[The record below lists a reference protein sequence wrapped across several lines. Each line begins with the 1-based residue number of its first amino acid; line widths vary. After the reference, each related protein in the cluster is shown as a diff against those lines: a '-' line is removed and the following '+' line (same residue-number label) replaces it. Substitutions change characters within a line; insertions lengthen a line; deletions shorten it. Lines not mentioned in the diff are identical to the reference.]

1 MTDPVRRVAILV
13 SDGEEV
19 VEVADGEEV
28 VEVAG
33 SGANLEA
40 DLETAVGT
48 TAARVSSIRRADAIV
63 AVGTDAVSA
72 AATDEHDV
80 PILPIGVGRL
90 GVARPYAIEA
100 LRALVTGRWRRTS
113 HPTLSVTVGTDRS
126 TRHRGAFDVTLMTA
140 ETARISEYA
149 VSFPSGRAES
159 FRGDGVVVAT
169 PLGSDGYA
177 GAAGAPVLES
187 QAGISVTPVAPF
199 RIHGVRWVADGG
211 VTLSIERDEEPVDLT
226 VDGTRRGAVTPHEP
240 IEIRVDRGFDLIS
253 VPVGRE
259 GDDAGDWKNS
269 NESCTE

>member
-1 MTDPVRRVAILV
+1 MTDPVRRVAILGAN
-13 SDGEEV
+13 DGE
-19 VEVADGEEV
+19 VAE
-28 VEVAG
+28 AAS
-33 SGANLEA
+33 SGANLKT
-40 DLETAVGT
+40 DLEMAVET
-48 TAARVSSIRRADAIV
+48 TAARVSSVSRADAIV

-72 AATDEHDV
+72 AATDGHGV

-90 GVARPYAIEA
+90 GVARPDAVEA
-100 LRALVTGRWRRTS
+100 LRSLVAGRWRRTS

-126 TRHRGAFDVTLMTA
+126 ARHRGAFDATLLTA

-149 VSFPSGRAES
+149 VSFPSGRRES

-177 GAAGAPVLES
+177 GAAGAPVLEPRS
-187 QAGISVTPVAPF
+187 GTSVTPIAPF
-199 RIHGVRWVADGG
+199 RIHGVRWVAAGG
-211 VTLSIERDEEPVDLT
+211 VTLSIERDEEPVELV
-226 VDGTRRGAVTPHEP
+226 VDGTRRGTVTPHEP

-259 GDDAGDWKNS
+259 GDDAVDWKNS